1 VRGLS
6 GRQVP
11 QARQMLQ
18 RLLVDRPTLTPFAH
32 EGGRGYR
39 IAGLGTYGAL
49 FAGEAAPPTLVS
61 PAGFATP
68 CGLPMRG
75 IVRRR
80 RHGG

>member
-1 VRGLS
+1 VRGLL

-11 QARQMLQ
+11 KARQMLQ
-18 RLLVDRPTLTPFAH
+18 KLLVDRLALTPFAH

-39 IAGLGTYGAL
+39 FAGQGTYGAL

-68 CGLPMRG
+68 CGVQVRG
-75 IVRRR
+75 VVRRR
-80 RHGG
+80 AE